1 MHFTHARRQVL
12 DGSRQRT
19 AEKGELPMSNFME
32 KVVLITGAN
41 RGLGLSAARA
51 FAQAGATV
59 FVAGRD
65 ADACETVARSI
76 QAAGHSAYGLQL
88 DVTDF
93 ASAETALA
101 EVSRRRGRLDI
112 LINNAALGGPL
123 SRMLET
129 DASDWRR
136 SLETNLIGPFNVV
149 RAALP
154 LLLAR
159 RGVVVNVGAAAAETP
174 FEGMS
179 AYCCGKAGLAM
190 LTRTLHLEYGEV
202 GLRAIG
208 FRPGMIDTT
217 MQTEIRTSRV
227 NKISDVPRETLNS
240 PDVPVRSLLL
250 LCGEKEQALSGT
262 EVAWNDPRFDA

>member
-1 MHFTHARRQVL
+1 
-12 DGSRQRT
+12 
-19 AEKGELPMSNFME
+19 MSNF
-32 KVVLITGAN
+32 KDKIVLITGAN
-41 RGLGLSAARA
+41 RGFGLSAARA
-51 FAQAGATV
+51 FAESGATV

-65 ADACETVARSI
+65 ADACEIIARSI

-93 ASAETALA
+93 GSAEAALA
-101 EVSRRRGRLDI
+101 EISRRCGRLDI

-123 SRMLET
+123 SRVLET
-129 DASDWRR
+129 NAQDWRR

-154 LLLAR
+154 PLLAR
-159 RGVVVNVGAAAAETP
+159 SGIVVNVGAAAAEIP

-190 LTRTLHLEYGEV
+190 LTRTLHLEYGEA
-202 GLRAIG
+202 GLRAFG
-208 FRPGMIDTT
+208 FRPGMIDTD

-227 NKISDVPRETLNS
+227 NKISDVPREKLNS
-240 PDVPVRSLLL
+240 PDVPARALLL
-250 LCGEKEQALSGT
+250 LCGEKGQALLAT
-262 EVAWNDPRFDA
+262 EVAWNDPRLDA